1 MLASLKN
8 IQAITKK
15 ATAIPAN
22 SKPFINSTKSSK
34 PYRSSVGGP

>member
-8 IQAITKK
+8 IHARTKK

-22 SKPFINSTKSSK
+22 SNPFINSTNSSK
-34 PYRSSVGGP
+34 PCRSSVRVP